1 MSGKQFLIL
10 VLVVA
15 IAAFAG
21 GAFSVRYLQSTSPQK
36 SVVAHEI
43 HIVDSNGIE
52 RASFVINLA
61 DEPSLI
67 LRDKEGHRTAMLSFS
82 ENGEPIWS
90 E

>member
-1 MSGKQFLIL
+1 MSGRQFLIL

-21 GAFSVRYLQSTSPQK
+21 GAFSVRWLQSSSPQK
-36 SVVAHEI
+36 SLAARELHL
-43 HIVDSNGIE
+43 VDESGTE
-52 RASFVINLA
+52 RASFQINLA
-61 DEPSLI
+61 DAPSLI
-67 LRDKEGHRTAMLSFS
+67 LRDKQGHRRAMLSFT

>member
-15 IAAFAG
+15 IGAFTG
-21 GAFSVRYLQSTSPQK
+21 GAFSVRWFQKSAPQK
-36 SVVAHEI
+36 SVTAHEM
-43 HIVDSNGIE
+43 HLVDENGIE

-67 LRDKEGHRTAMLSFS
+67 LRDKQGQRRAMLSFT

>member
-21 GAFSVRYLQSTSPQK
+21 GAVSVRWLQSGAAQK
-36 SVVAHEI
+36 AVVAHEI
-43 HIVDSNGIE
+43 HIVDDNGTE

-67 LRDKEGHRTAMLSFS
+67 LRDKQGHRTAMLSFT
-82 ENGEPIWS
+82 ENGEPMWS

>member
-21 GAFSVRYLQSTSPQK
+21 GAVSVKWFQSSAPQK
-36 SVVAHEI
+36 SVVAHEF
-43 HIVDSNGIE
+43 HIVDDDGIE
-52 RASFVINLA
+52 RASFAINLA

-67 LRDKEGHRTAMLSFS
+67 LRDKQGHRRAMLSFS
-82 ENGEPIWS
+82 ENGKPIWS

>member
-15 IAAFAG
+15 IAAFTG
-21 GAFSVRYLQSTSPQK
+21 GAVSVRWFQSTAPQK
-36 SVVAHEI
+36 SVVAREFHV
-43 HIVDSNGIE
+43 VDENGVQ
-52 RASFVINLA
+52 RASFAINLA

-67 LRDKEGHRTAMLSFS
+67 LRDKQGHRSAMLSFT
-82 ENGEPIWS
+82 ETGEPVWS

>member
-15 IAAFAG
+15 ISAFLG
-21 GAFSVRYLQSTSPQK
+21 GAASVKWFQSNAPFK
-36 SVVAHEI
+36 SVAAHQI
-43 HIVDSNGIE
+43 QLVDDNGIE

-67 LRDKEGHRTAMLSFS
+67 LRDKQGHRRSMLSFS

>member
-21 GAFSVRYLQSTSPQK
+21 GAFSVRYLQSNTPQK

-43 HIVDSNGIE
+43 HIVDANGTV

-67 LRDKEGHRTAMLSFS
+67 LRDKQGRRQSMLSFT